1 MQMKQLLENF
11 RSYIAEEEDPL
22 RLDPSLSGEQVATV
36 ILAKIREVADVPAD
50 AAYKKGAQAIHFTNF
65 GSLKDRHAIIQA
77 MISAGLASEGKVKR
91 LGMYDR
97 AVTNFYIP
105 RKNGNQKFIPITLNQ
120 GGRTMAAHGND
131 SENLAAEAM
140 NSFFAA
146 NDLGMEYVAVATGGS
161 GHGDDVEVK
170 NPETEKTIHSYEVK
184 ASKGSRVDF
193 GQFRLSYDPASG
205 WSQATATNNNSFK
218 EAFSLLGPVLNTKVQ
233 PAQAPAGPGLKEKDA
248 VLFWQA
254 YEPGRTKSLSGNVLA
269 VKIPPQLIEDYYA
282 AKGNEYIIL
291 GDDVYSLGGPKLAS
305 LASVLEDAIA
315 LFRIKYHG
323 PNYSYTVTLRASF
336 KETPQTDF
344 NTAMKTI
351 YLT

>member
-1 MQMKQLLENF
+1 MYMKQLFENF
-11 RSYIAEEEDPL
+11 RGYIAEEKDPL
-22 RLDPSLSGEQVATV
+22 QLDPSLSGEQLGAV
-36 ILAKIREVADVPAD
+36 ILAKIGEVADVPAD

-77 MISAGLASEGKVKR
+77 MINAGLASEGRVKR

-97 AVTNFYIP
+97 ATTNFYIP
-105 RKNGNQKFIPITLNQ
+105 RKNGNKKFIPITLNQ
-120 GGRTMAAHGND
+120 GGKTMAAHGND

-146 NDLGMEYVAVATGGS
+146 NDLAMEYVALAAGGS

-170 NPETEKTIHSYEVK
+170 NPETEKTLHSYEIK

-193 GQFRLSYDPASG
+193 GQFRLSYDPSVG
-205 WSQATATNNNSFK
+205 WSQATGLNNKSFN
-218 EAFSLLGPVLNTKVQ
+218 EAFIVLEPVLNTKVQ
-233 PAQAPAGPGLKEKDA
+233 PAQAPTGPGFNEQGA
-248 VLFWQA
+248 ALFW
-254 YEPGRTKSLSGNVLA
+254 YTHEPDRTKSLSGDVLA

-291 GDDVYSLGGPKLAS
+291 GDDVYSLGGTKLPS
-305 LASVLEDAIA
+305 LSSVLENAIA

-344 NTAMKTI
+344 NNAMKTI